1 MSTPPT
7 TGRDEASPQT
17 GLHVASDETEDL
29 EGLKIVVL
37 ESAELATRSANMA
50 TNAGADLKTATKNLE
65 TTLATQKNQTT
76 ILFGAAGGLMLLVAA
91 VFVAMTISL
100 KSKINQLDSM
110 LDVMG
115 KRVVELDASM
125 ELVGSVNQ
133 ALQEMVSK
141 QEGLTNMQGKLDARL
156 DEAIKNSQSVPE
168 QTAKQVDAKGQL
180 IAKQVQ
186 GMDARLQQQANV
198 LKALSTQLQNIQGA
212 VGDTGGL
219 KREMEALAKLQR
231 ERQTVETTAN
241 SQAAAAAAAA
251 AAAVRQREK
260 MVQYPR
266 VQQDATPS
274 GSAGVLSTKP

>member
-1 MSTPPT
+1 MKKNNPLYRILLITLFLGSFTACKT
-7 TGRDEASPQT
+7 SKKQSLIQKAYHNITAHYNGYFNAK
-17 GLHVASDETEDL
+17 
-29 EGLKIVVL
+29 LKI
-37 ESAELATRSANMA
+37 
-50 TNAGADLKTATKNLE
+50 D
-65 TTLATQKNQTT
+65 Q
-76 ILFGAAGGLMLLVAA
+76 VAA
-91 VFVAMTISL
+91 QSEVSIKDQYDQLLPIYKKAAAASTGENT
-100 KSKINQLDSM
+100 KGSKAGNQP
-110 LDVMG
+110 
-115 KRVVELDASM
+115 
-125 ELVGSVNQ
+125 
-133 ALQEMVSK
+133 
-141 QEGLTNMQGKLDARL
+141 L

-241 SQAAAAAAAA
+241 SQASAAAAAA